1 MDTQTQ
7 LWLLRRNIPRKQS
20 SNMGRTANWPCVR
33 HTPWRTQHTTIRS
46 HGQMTYSPHNDDK
59 DDASVDGLVNSVDT
73 LPYNFDVCQLTLTA
87 VEAHHSQIKLG
98 ITTFNTK

>member
-1 MDTQTQ
+1 
-7 LWLLRRNIPRKQS
+7 
-20 SNMGRTANWPCVR
+20 
-33 HTPWRTQHTTIRS
+33 
-46 HGQMTYSPHNDDK
+46 MTYSPHNDDK